1 VIQSLDKDGSS
12 ATLLHLHTNQE
23 IRAHYTNLQPF
34 AFNPA
39 VNCLPDSF
47 DEEIWQL
54 FPEKY
59 SVFKYHPKT
68 PIRRKFLNEQAA
80 LHRLNHQ
87 SNQPPTQNERPIAD
101 IRVQFKHRETPDLD
115 HQTTAVCP
123 ATPFSPSRSSK
134 CPTRERSISPYQ
146 SRSSSNSLSSDD
158 EPEDNLNNSS
168 SSDGRSDNES
178 LYSKALRTLNEVL
191 GIPNSESELDSKE
204 SRPKSQPRAANR
216 PTHRS
221 CESTPARDVTFRLR
235 AEETFDKRYQSD
247 SDQGSIPDHFFDR
260 DYVMDS
266 DNSNWRSHLQ
276 PRHRAA
282 YYYSSDSG
290 SEDKSDHPVM
300 RERGSLEPNTRFRDT
315 HFILIEDN

>member
-23 IRAHYTNLQPF
+23 IRAHYTNFQPF

-59 SVFKYHPKT
+59 SVLKYHPKT
-68 PIRRKFLNEQAA
+68 PTRRKFLNEQAA

-115 HQTTAVCP
+115 HQTTADCP

-134 CPTRERSISPYQ
+134 CPTRERSISPFQ
-146 SRSSSNSLSSDD
+146 SQSSSNSLSSDD
-158 EPEDNLNNSS
+158 EPEDNLTDSS

-178 LYSKALRTLNEVL
+178 LYSKAVRTLNEEL
-191 GIPNSESELDSKE
+191 GIPNSESE
-204 SRPKSQPRAANR
+204 
-216 PTHRS
+216 
-221 CESTPARDVTFRLR
+221 
-235 AEETFDKRYQSD
+235 
-247 SDQGSIPDHFFDR
+247 
-260 DYVMDS
+260 
-266 DNSNWRSHLQ
+266 
-276 PRHRAA
+276 
-282 YYYSSDSG
+282 
-290 SEDKSDHPVM
+290 
-300 RERGSLEPNTRFRDT
+300 
-315 HFILIEDN
+315 